1 MSKTARTIYGLS
13 LNEVEQIGDAFWR
26 RVPGGWV
33 VTETYF
39 EERAEVQHRLHPVF
53 VPFSLPDRDGQMT
66 KQALTQIG
74 KVFSPS
80 PTPPAE
86 QRETLAETVNTEP
99 MPITRPSKMNDDH
112 GPDDDESPGF

>member
-1 MSKTARTIYGLS
+1 MSKTARTIYSLA

-74 KVFSPS
+74 KVFA
-80 PTPPAE
+80 PTPPSPAE
-86 QRETLAETVNTEP
+86 ERETLAATLNEPTTITV
-99 MPITRPSKMNDDH
+99 PSKMNDQ
-112 GPDDDESPGF
+112 PDDTDDSSPGF